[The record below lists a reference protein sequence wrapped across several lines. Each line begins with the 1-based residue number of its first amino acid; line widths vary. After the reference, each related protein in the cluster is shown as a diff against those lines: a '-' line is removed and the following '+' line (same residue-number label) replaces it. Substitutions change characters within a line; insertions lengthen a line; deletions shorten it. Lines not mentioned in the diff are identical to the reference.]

1 MLRIS
6 NERSGINLLT
16 PFSPTLFPCSPTG
29 GRYPPIDDR
38 PRPFYAV
45 HLNIN
50 QKQMETSDNRN
61 ARQGNNIENTP
72 NRSGR
77 VWGGLALLII
87 GGLLMA
93 RQAGADIPN
102 WLFSWQMFPI
112 AAGIYFGARQSFRPG
127 GWLIPIAIGIAFLI
141 DDFVPGIEM
150 RHFIWPA
157 IIIGAGLFMIFRPR
171 GRRSDKW
178 TSWKNDSFSSATNDS
193 DEEVLDMVSI
203 FGGNQRN
210 VISKNFRG
218 GEAVSIFGGTE
229 LILTQAD
236 FTGTA
241 TLELTQVF
249 GGAKLVIPAN
259 WKIQSEVVS
268 IFGALDDKRPQ
279 SQEGTDS
286 SKVLKLIGTSIFGG
300 IEIKSY

>member
-1 MLRIS
+1 
-6 NERSGINLLT
+6 
-16 PFSPTLFPCSPTG
+16 
-29 GRYPPIDDR
+29 
-38 PRPFYAV
+38 
-45 HLNIN
+45 
-50 QKQMETSDNRN
+50 METSDNRN
-61 ARQGNNIENTP
+61 VPQGNNIENTP
-72 NRSGR
+72 NRHGR

-93 RQAGADIPN
+93 RQAGANVPY

-127 GWLIPIAIGIAFLI
+127 GWLIPIAIGVTFLI

-171 GRRSDKW
+171 GSRSDRWK
-178 TSWKNDSFSSATNDS
+178 SWENNSFISSTDGS
-193 DEEVLDMVSI
+193 DEVLDMVSI
-203 FGGNQRN
+203 FGGNKRN
-210 VISKNFRG
+210 VITKNFRG
-218 GEAVSIFGGTE
+218 GEAVSVFGGTE
-229 LILTQAD
+229 LVLTQAD

-249 GGAKLVIPAN
+249 GGAKLIIPAN

-279 SQEGTDS
+279 SPDGADS
-286 SKVLKLIGTSIFGG
+286 TKVLKLIGTSIFGG